1 MIVVVDSSALALLVN
16 HDANPPTDPSTGAAL
31 TLARERIEKFVGDM
45 DAKNDVLVVPTPV
58 LAEIL
63 VKAGQGAGEV
73 KQQLGALAR
82 VRVVPFDELAAV
94 ELAAMT
100 IEIAA
105 GGDKRG
111 GDAQPWQKVK
121 FDRQII
127 AIARVA
133 QASLLYADDANLV
146 ATARRM
152 GMTAISTWELPVPD
166 VDNDLFAAAGIPTS
180 RGPQID

>member
-16 HDANPPTDPSTGAAL
+16 HDANPPSDPQTGAPL
-31 TLARERIEKFVGDM
+31 TLARERIEKLVSDM

-63 VKAGQGAGEV
+63 VKAGQGAGELM
-73 KQQLGALAR
+73 QQLGALAR
-82 VRVVPFDELAAV
+82 VRIAPFDELAAI

-111 GDAQPWQKVK
+111 GDNQPWQKVK

-133 QASLLYADDANLV
+133 QATLLYADDANLI
-146 ATARRM
+146 ATARRLE
-152 GMTAISTWELPVPD
+152 MTAISTWELPVPD
-166 VDNDLFAAAGIPTS
+166 VGNDLFTAAGIPTP
-180 RGPQID
+180 RIPLD